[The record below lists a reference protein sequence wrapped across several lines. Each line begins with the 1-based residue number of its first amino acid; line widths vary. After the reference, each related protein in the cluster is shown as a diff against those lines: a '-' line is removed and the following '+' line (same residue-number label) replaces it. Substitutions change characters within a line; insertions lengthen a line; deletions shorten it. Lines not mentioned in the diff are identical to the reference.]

1 MLSAVPPYSDANGKI
16 GIFYS
21 QNTGLVAIFSS
32 YDHFRQLD
40 HYLSG
45 KIVTEVKLELPAQ

>member
-16 GIFYS
+16 GVVYP
-21 QNTGLVAIFSS
+21 QNTGLVATFSS

-45 KIVTEVKLELPAQ
+45 RTVTEIKQELPAQ